1 MPCIFHPQEIVYCKV
16 SPFIIGVSLFPYYVC
31 RNKELE
37 WHYYDPKAG
46 FCSNFHYVSSNPA
59 LKDVVS
65 QAP

>member
-1 MPCIFHPQEIVYCKV
+1 MPCISHPQEIIYCKV
-16 SPFIIGVSLFPYYVC
+16 SLFIIGVSLFSYYMC

-37 WHYYDPKAG
+37 KHYYNPKAG
-46 FCSNFHYVSSNPA
+46 FRSNFHYVFSNPA